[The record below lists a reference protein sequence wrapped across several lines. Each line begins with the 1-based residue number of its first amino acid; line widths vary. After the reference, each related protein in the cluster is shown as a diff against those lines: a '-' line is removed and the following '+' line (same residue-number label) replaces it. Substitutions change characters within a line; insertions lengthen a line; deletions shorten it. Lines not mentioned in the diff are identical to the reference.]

1 MNKHNQDGAING
13 VVVSLVLTV
22 LLLFGAIGFGAWA
35 YTSQQD
41 YKNNS
46 DEKAA
51 VAAEAAKKEESI
63 KKDKQF
69 AEEIKNPLK
78 TYVGPEAYGSLVVS
92 FPKTWS
98 GYVDDTGRS
107 SGLVDGYFAQGTVP
121 SKDDIN
127 SVFALRFRVNSQPYA
142 SFIKNYSALQKSG
155 KITVSAY
162 ALPKLPKTVG
172 IKLTGTLND
181 KTNVTMVVLPLRSQT
196 LQVWTEGSQYVNDFN
211 NSILPNFTFSP

>member
-1 MNKHNQDGAING
+1 MNKHNQDGAVNG
-13 VVVSLVLTV
+13 VVVSLILTV

-51 VAAEAAKKEESI
+51 VAADEARKAESI
-63 KKDKQF
+63 KKDKLF

-78 TYVGPEAYGSLVVS
+78 TYRGPEAYGSLSVS

-98 GYVDDTGRS
+98 GYVDDTGRN
-107 SGLVDGYFAQGTVP
+107 SGLVDGYFAPGTVP
-121 SKDDIN
+121 SKEDAN
-127 SVFALRFRVNSQPYA
+127 SVFALRFRVNNQAYPA
-142 SFIKNYSALQKSG
+142 FIKTFGGLQKQG
-155 KITVSAY
+155 KVTVSAY

-172 IKLTGTLND
+172 IKVTGTLNN
-181 KTNVTMVVLPLRSQT
+181 KTTVTMIVLPLRSET
-196 LQVWTEGSQYVNDFN
+196 LQIWTEGNQYLNDFN
-211 NSILPNFTFSP
+211 NNILPNFTFSP